1 MGKGKR
7 RRNARGHFCWCCGRH
22 RPNERFGGRGHRDHV
37 CRDCQRLPAEEL
49 SFRQVVRNM
58 ERRVDGDGR
67 IRRKARPRLDPFL
80 KHSMRRVREH
90 AEKLLRQ
97 DAEVRAELREAYRRE
112 EEALERVLQEEER
125 LREEGSGEEAPIQA
139 NCWADLPF

>member
-1 MGKGKR
+1 
-7 RRNARGHFCWCCGRH
+7 
-22 RPNERFGGRGHRDHV
+22 
-37 CRDCQRLPAEEL
+37 
-49 SFRQVVRNM
+49 M